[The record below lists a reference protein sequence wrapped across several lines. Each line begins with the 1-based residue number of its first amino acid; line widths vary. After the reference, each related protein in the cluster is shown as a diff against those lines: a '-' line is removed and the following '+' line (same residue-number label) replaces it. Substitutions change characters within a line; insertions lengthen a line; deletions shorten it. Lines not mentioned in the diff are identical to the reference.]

1 MLSYTRAAGS
11 WLGSQV
17 VTRND
22 VVPETATAW
31 NVGAIWQ
38 SQGFAPDH
46 DLQIIVDYFDIET
59 VDELGT
65 LASNEQIANGVFR
78 FTSGGVA
85 FANQDG
91 TAISG
96 GPAAVNNGTALA
108 DCSHPLISRVTFNG
122 GACVQGVTN
131 ALQLNSIRTDYGNGP
146 GQHTAGI
153 DLQMNYTMPFGP
165 GDMTLALSATHVT
178 KDENTATVLDG
189 FQVAPADD
197 RLGFLNYAT
206 VGFSSPETRA
216 NFSIN
221 YSLDQHNFRL
231 GAQYVSGVTDERGPT
246 TPGGYLP
253 GTTTPYGT
261 TYYGVES
268 GDWLSY
274 DFTYLFRVTED
285 LRLTATVANLTDED
299 PPQSRQELGY
309 DPRMGSPLG
318 RTFEIGIKKTF

>member
-1 MLSYTRAAGS
+1 M
-11 WLGSQV
+11 
-17 VTRND
+17 
-22 VVPETATAW
+22 
-31 NVGAIWQ
+31 GAIWQ